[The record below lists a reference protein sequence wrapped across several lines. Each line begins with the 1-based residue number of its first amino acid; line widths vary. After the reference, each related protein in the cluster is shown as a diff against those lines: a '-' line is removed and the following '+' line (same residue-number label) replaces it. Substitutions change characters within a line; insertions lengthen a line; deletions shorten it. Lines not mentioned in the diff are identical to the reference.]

1 MPELMREAFAAM
13 ENKVKVQI
21 FGATY
26 SIQGEAD
33 TDYII
38 RLADYVN
45 EKMKEVGGNL
55 QTGNQLQV
63 AILAA
68 LNIADEYFQMRE
80 IKRHLVSDLEKKANA
95 LITMLDEG
103 LIGDVY
109 SAAQMRKNNAAGT
122 SSSVQNQ

>member
-1 MPELMREAFAAM
+1 MPELILEAYAAM

-21 FGATY
+21 FGSTY

-33 TDYII
+33 ADYII

-55 QTGNQLQV
+55 QSGNQLQV

-68 LNIADEYFQMRE
+68 LNIADEYFQIRE
-80 IKRHLVSDLEKKANA
+80 IKRNLVSDLEKKANA

-109 SAAQMRKNNAAGT
+109 SAVQMRKNTITGT
-122 SSSVQNQ
+122 NSSMQNQ

>member
-1 MPELMREAFAAM
+1 M

-33 TDYII
+33 TEYIV

-45 EKMKEVGGNL
+45 EKMKEVAQNL
-55 QTGNQLQV
+55 QTGSHLQI

-80 IKRHLVSDLEKKANA
+80 VKSHLVSDLEKKASA

-103 LIGDVY
+103 LIGDIY
-109 SAAQMRKNNAAGT
+109 SAAQVRRNNASGT
-122 SSSVQNQ
+122 NSSVQNL

>member
-1 MPELMREAFAAM
+1 M

-21 FGATY
+21 FGSTY

-33 TDYII
+33 ADYII

-55 QTGNQLQV
+55 QSGNQLQV

-68 LNIADEYFQMRE
+68 LNIADEYFQIRE
-80 IKRHLVSDLEKKANA
+80 IKRNLVSDLEKKANA

-109 SAAQMRKNNAAGT
+109 SAVQMRKNTITGT
-122 SSSVQNQ
+122 NSSMQNQ